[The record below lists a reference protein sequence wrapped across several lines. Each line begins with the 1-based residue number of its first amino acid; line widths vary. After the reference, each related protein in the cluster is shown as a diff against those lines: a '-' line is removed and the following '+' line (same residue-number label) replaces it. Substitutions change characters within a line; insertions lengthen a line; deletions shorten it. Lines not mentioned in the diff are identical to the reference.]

1 MIRRVHFINFV
12 RKLTL
17 TTMLFLAP
25 LHFLRLGYSGFEIGF
40 IVLCFSFAPIV
51 FSFPTGWMNDRLS
64 MKRVILSALLA
75 QGVLFILI
83 GVTRS
88 AGLMAA
94 VFLLVGIANN
104 ALDVSANSLYYKDDT
119 EPNPNRKFGIYNFW
133 LAAGP
138 PVGLVI
144 GATLSFYSGYRA
156 LLAVFAV
163 MTGLS
168 ALALLGFGR
177 ERFSV
182 VAIREYRSSVFNK
195 KTLAFSAFLFILA
208 LHWGV
213 EGTVYS
219 PFLRARF
226 GLNDLAVGL
235 YMALAYLGLAC
246 SSLAVSRLEFNPER
260 NRRLLLL
267 GIALSGLGLAFMVQ
281 RDVRLSFLFRF
292 IHEAGDGLLGALVL
306 LTISRLFEKRLI
318 GGSAGILM
326 SFQTTGLMTGALVF
340 SSIGFR
346 AGLQYPFYIAG
357 ALLAANAVYGFFAVP
372 REDRQAGPSASA

>member
-1 MIRRVHFINFV
+1 MIRRVHLINFA

-17 TTMLFLAP
+17 TSAFFLAP
-25 LHFLRLGYSGFEIGF
+25 LHFLRLGFSGLEIGF

-64 MKRVILSALLA
+64 MKKVILTALLA
-75 QGVLFILI
+75 QSVLFVVI
-83 GVTRS
+83 GLVRGP
-88 AGLMAA
+88 GLMAF
-94 VFLLVGIANN
+94 VFLLVGVANN

-119 EPNPNRKFGIYNFW
+119 EPNPNRKYGIYNFW

-144 GATLSFYSGYRA
+144 GGALSFWSGYRA
-156 LLAVFAV
+156 LLAAFAV
-163 MTGLS
+163 LTALS
-168 ALALLGFGR
+168 ALALRGFGG

-182 VAIREYRSSVFNK
+182 VTIREYRSTILRK
-195 KTLAFSAFLFILA
+195 RTLAFSAFLFILA
-208 LHWGV
+208 THWGV

-226 GLNDLAVGL
+226 GLDDWQVAV
-235 YMALAYLGLAC
+235 YMALAYVALAA
-246 SSLAVSRLEFNPER
+246 SSLAVSRLGFSPAR
-260 NRRLLLL
+260 NRLLLLL
-267 GIALSGLGLAFMVQ
+267 GIALSGLGLFFMVQ
-281 RDVRLSFLFRF
+281 GDVRLSLLFRF
-292 IHEAGDGLLGALVL
+292 IHEAGDGLMGALIL

-318 GGSAGILM
+318 GGSAGILTAI
-326 SFQTTGLMTGALVF
+326 QTTGLMIGALTF

-357 ALLAANAVYGFFAVP
+357 GLLAANAVFGLYAVP
-372 REDRQAGPSASA
+372 REAVPAGGPASA